1 MPKTD
6 TAAAVQT
13 STDAFQAVIDANA
26 AATADLQAQ
35 LDDVNAQIA
44 SLVAQR
50 NDLNS
55 QIAKATPDDVK
66 KAQQAKQIL
75 EMLASPQ
82 GFAQLRRFGL

>member
-6 TAAAVQT
+6 TAAAVQA
-13 STDAFQAVIDANA
+13 SIDAFQSVIDA
-26 AATADLQAQ
+26 AATTDLQAQ